1 VIAVEP
7 ADASRLVAL
16 LETDYY
22 VDADAVAEAITLQT
36 SFNAIH
42 HGGVIKVDCFTLK
55 SDAFNTSEF
64 ARRRRVSI
72 ADFETN
78 IVSRED
84 LIIAKLSWCRDTRS
98 EMQLRDIKKL
108 LGGEVD
114 GTYLDEWVARLGLAD
129 VLAEAK
135 R

>member
-1 VIAVEP
+1 MRRIRLPIRLRQKRRPHPDIVIAVEP

-16 LETDYY
+16 LETNYH
-22 VDADAVAEAITLQT
+22 VDADAVAEAITMQR

-42 HGGVIKVDCFTLK
+42 HGGVIKVD
-55 SDAFNTSEF
+55 
-64 ARRRRVSI
+64 
-72 ADFETN
+72 
-78 IVSRED
+78 
-84 LIIAKLSWCRDTRS
+84 TRS
-98 EMQLRDIKKL
+98 EMQLRDTKNL